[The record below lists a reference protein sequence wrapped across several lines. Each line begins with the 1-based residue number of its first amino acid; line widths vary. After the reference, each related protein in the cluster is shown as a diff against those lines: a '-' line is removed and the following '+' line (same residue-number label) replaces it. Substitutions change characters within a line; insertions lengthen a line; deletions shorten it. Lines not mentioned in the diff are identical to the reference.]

1 MKTFKQLRE
10 SIIDI
15 PRSVYAPLVFDDADT
30 SNPKIKQSVLDMIE
44 NQIKDESGGELDPMG
59 QDDGMFAQNNPEQ
72 GDK

>member
-44 NQIKDESGGELDPMG
+44 NQIKAVSYTHLTLPTTD
-59 QDDGMFAQNNPEQ
+59 
-72 GDK
+72 